1 MVFLIFSIETKNESN
16 VSILHNKF
24 VISVHKFKY
33 SVVLKHLKKILM
45 HIVSET
51 RWFFFFKS
59 TIFGCISQTRTTDYF
74 QWKVS
79 YNYSRKVGHECSTL
93 NQSSLFIWH
102 FFRVEFDWISIP
114 TYPSY
119 SHPHFSYFAFVL
131 LRPSI
136 FIWSSV
142 LCLVPFSLI
151 AALLIIPD

>member
-51 RWFFFFKS
+51 RCFFCFFFKS

-74 QWKVS
+74 Q
-79 YNYSRKVGHECSTL
+79 
-93 NQSSLFIWH
+93 
-102 FFRVEFDWISIP
+102 
-114 TYPSY
+114 
-119 SHPHFSYFAFVL
+119 
-131 LRPSI
+131 
-136 FIWSSV
+136 
-142 LCLVPFSLI
+142 
-151 AALLIIPD
+151 

>member
-33 SVVLKHLKKILM
+33 SVVLKHLKKSWCIL
-45 HIVSET
+45 
-51 RWFFFFKS
+51 FQKPDGFFFKS

-102 FFRVEFDWISIP
+102 FFLGLNLTGSLFPPIPVTLTLISVTLLSCFCAP
-114 TYPSY
+114 ASLFGPL
-119 SHPHFSYFAFVL
+119 YFALSPFPL
-131 LRPSI
+131 LQHCS
-136 FIWSSV
+136 
-142 LCLVPFSLI
+142 
-151 AALLIIPD
+151 